1 MARGRKKAEKRDLR
15 HEQIRAIE
23 AISFLNIPERTFY
36 NLVEMGYIRK
46 HSEGVY
52 YLGEVMQDF
61 LRLIDEN
68 RDYYYLYHFFLEE
81 SEAGN

>member
-1 MARGRKKAEKRDLR
+1 MARGRKKTVKRDLR

-23 AISFLNIPERTFY
+23 AVNFLNISERTFY

-46 HSEGVY
+46 HGEGIY

-61 LRLIDEN
+61 LRLIKEKGG
-68 RDYYYLYHFFLEE
+68 YYYLYCQFMEE
-81 SEAGN
+81 SEAEK